1 MKTFIVSS
9 NACLEKTP
17 LYIGAAKTIVIL
29 KGWSIQLHYFFLQ
42 HYYFDILRF
51 KKYMDLKF
59 LWFARIF
66 PVSRKK
72 GILLDDVMIW
82 KTFNKKN

>member
-1 MKTFIVSS
+1 MKPFIASS

-17 LYIGAAKTIVIL
+17 RYIGTAKTIVIL
-29 KGWSIQLHYFFLQ
+29 KEWNIQLNYFFLQ
-42 HYYFDILRF
+42 HYYFDILSF

-59 LWFARIF
+59 LWFVRIF